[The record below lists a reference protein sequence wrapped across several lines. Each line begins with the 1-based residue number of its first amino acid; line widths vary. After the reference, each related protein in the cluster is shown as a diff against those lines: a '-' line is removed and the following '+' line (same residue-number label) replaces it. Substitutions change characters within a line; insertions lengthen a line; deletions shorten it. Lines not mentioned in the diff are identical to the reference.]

1 MKLYDTI
8 RQYEKDINKADV
20 ETRKIDDINAK
31 REAEID
37 CIIDSLKD
45 IYGDEYNK
53 NLAREVINQRYNY
66 KRGAIA
72 FHKYCF
78 VIDKDDWQSFLGIFV
93 YVILGLSVLLTLVFS
108 IELIYTSGVAKNR
121 LEGFIVS
128 MTLNIIWYLVMI
140 GKKWQCSDKD
150 WYQWSK

>member
-8 RQYEKDINKADV
+8 RQYEKDINKADA
-20 ETRKIDDINAK
+20 ETRKIDDIDAK

-45 IYGDEYNK
+45 IYGDQYNS
-53 NLAREVINQRYNY
+53 NLAREVINQRYNC
-66 KRGAIA
+66 KRGIVA

-78 VIDKDDWQSFLGIFV
+78 DICYYGDREFIGMLTYLALSINQL
-93 YVILGLSVLLTLVFS
+93 ILFICMVVFIS
-108 IELIYTSGVAKNR
+108 R
-121 LEGFIVS
+121 LEMSS
-128 MTLNIIWYLVMI
+128 MIGIIITMGLNIIWYLIMI

-150 WYQWSK
+150 WYK